1 MDGDK
6 RGGLAAEIGQ
16 GTTPIKV
23 KKFSHFVYEVANV
36 ERSVKF
42 WTEVMGFEVTE
53 SNEMGIVFLRYGSD
67 HHGIGLIE
75 TDAAKSRDP
84 ASKPKV
90 QHLALEVENTDVLLA
105 AREFLTHKGVPIV
118 FEGRKGAGGNFGVN
132 FLDPDG
138 NQFEITCDMDQIPA
152 DGRVRPSSQWI
163 RAKSLEEAIAKP
175 LPKKW

>member
-6 RGGLAAEIGQ
+6 RGGLAGEIAQ

-42 WTEVMGFEVTE
+42 WTEIMGFEITE
-53 SNEMGIVFLRYGSD
+53 SNEMGIVFLHYGSD

-75 TDAAKSRDP
+75 TDAAKNRDP

-90 QHLALEVENTDVLLA
+90 QHLALEVDNTDVLLA
-105 AREFLTHKGVPIV
+105 AREFLKSKGVPIV

-163 RAKSLEEAIAKP
+163 RAKTLEDAIAKP

>member
-6 RGGLAAEIGQ
+6 RGGLTPETEQ

-42 WTEVMGFEVTE
+42 WTEIMGFQVTE
-53 SNEMGIVFLRYGSD
+53 NNEIGITFLRYGSD

-75 TDAAKSRDP
+75 TEAAKKRDIETM
-84 ASKPKV
+84 PKV

-105 AREFLTHKGVPIV
+105 AREFLKRKGVPIV
-118 FEGRKGAGGNFGVN
+118 FEGRKGAGGNYGVN
-132 FLDPDG
+132 FTDPDG
-138 NQFEITCDMDQIPA
+138 YQFEITCDMDQIGA
-152 DGRVRPSSQWI
+152 DGRVRPRSQWI
-163 RAKSLEEAIAKP
+163 RAKTLEDAIAKP

>member
-6 RGGLAAEIGQ
+6 RGGLTAETTS

-42 WTEVMGFEVTE
+42 WTEVMGFQITE
-53 SNEMGIVFLRYGSD
+53 SNEIGITFLRYGSD
-67 HHGIGLIE
+67 HHGIGLMETEAAKKRSIE
-75 TDAAKSRDP
+75 TM
-84 ASKPKV
+84 PKV
-90 QHLALEVENTDVLLA
+90 QHLALEVESTDVLLA
-105 AREFLTHKGVPIV
+105 ARDFLKRKGVPIV
-118 FEGRKGAGGNFGVN
+118 FEGRKGAGGNYGIN

-138 NQFEITCDMDQIPA
+138 NQFEITCDMDQIGA

-163 RAKSLEEAIAKP
+163 RAKTLEDAIAKP